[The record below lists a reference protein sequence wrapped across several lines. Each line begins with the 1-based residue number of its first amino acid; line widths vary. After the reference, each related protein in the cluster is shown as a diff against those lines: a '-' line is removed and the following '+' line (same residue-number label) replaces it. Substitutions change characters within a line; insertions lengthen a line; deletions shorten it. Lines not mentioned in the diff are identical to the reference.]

1 MDHFSDEWFRS
12 EWRKLGFYYEVDHA
26 AKQWTIMGEG
36 GGLEAF
42 VTAVRLYAS
51 DPGNDWISCHC
62 NLGPYDYLEIGT
74 WTSPVIDSHWIAGPL
89 SELMSLADHIQ
100 AWLEGAQSGESLLAR
115 EFFSPSSPYDLCLH
129 LIGAGF
135 DPSSLDSALT
145 GY

>member
-12 EWRKLGFYYEVDHA
+12 EWRKLRFYYEVDHA
-26 AKQWTIMGEG
+26 AKQWTITGEG

-42 VTAVRLYAS
+42 VAAVRLYAS

-100 AWLEGAQSGESLLAR
+100 AWLEGAQVGESFLAR
-115 EFFSPSSPYDLCLH
+115 EFFSPSSPYDLSLH

-145 GY
+145 G

>member
-12 EWRKLGFYYEVDHA
+12 EWRKLRFYYEVDHA
-26 AKQWTIMGEG
+26 AKQWTITGEV

-42 VTAVRLYAS
+42 VAAVRLYAS

-89 SELMSLADHIQ
+89 SELMSLADHIEV
-100 AWLEGAQSGESLLAR
+100 WLEGAQSGESLLAR

-145 GY
+145 G

>member
-26 AKQWTIMGEG
+26 AKQWTITGEV

-42 VTAVRLYAS
+42 VAAVRLYAS

-74 WTSPVIDSHWIAGPL
+74 WTSPVIDSHWIAGAL
-89 SELMSLADHIQ
+89 SELMSLADHI
-100 AWLEGAQSGESLLAR
+100 
-115 EFFSPSSPYDLCLH
+115 
-129 LIGAGF
+129 
-135 DPSSLDSALT
+135 
-145 GY
+145 

>member
-12 EWRKLGFYYEVDHA
+12 EWRKLRFYYEVDHA
-26 AKQWTIMGEG
+26 AKQWTITGEG
-36 GGLEAF
+36 DGLEAF
-42 VTAVRLYAS
+42 VAAVRVYAS
-51 DPGNDWISCHC
+51 DPGNDRISCHC

-100 AWLEGAQSGESLLAR
+100 AWLEGAQVGESFLAR
-115 EFFSPSSPYDLCLH
+115 EFFSPSSPYDLGLH

-145 GY
+145 G

>member
-12 EWRKLGFYYEVDHA
+12 EWRKLRFYYEVDHA
-26 AKQWTIMGEG
+26 AKQWTITGEV

-42 VTAVRLYAS
+42 VAAVRLYAS

-62 NLGPYDYLEIGT
+62 NLSPYD
-74 WTSPVIDSHWIAGPL
+74 
-89 SELMSLADHIQ
+89 
-100 AWLEGAQSGESLLAR
+100 ESLLAR

-145 GY
+145 G